1 MAESTDPNALPKVVI
16 IGAGFAGLQAAKEL
30 ADEPVDVTIVDRQNH
45 HLFQPLLYQVATAAL
60 NPSDIAIPIRSILRK
75 RKNIRVVLGEAKRID
90 PDRNVVEL
98 KDGELAYDHLV
109 IATGATHSYFG
120 NDAWARHAPG
130 LKTIDDALEIRR
142 RMLLAFEAAE
152 RESDPEVQKEWMT
165 FAIVGAGPT
174 GVELAGSISE
184 IARHT
189 LRRDFRRI
197 DPTSTRVVLIEA
209 MPRVLPP
216 YPEKLSRSAKKQLED
231 LDVEVRTDSMVR
243 EIHEDRLVFD
253 EGELRARTILWA
265 AGVRASSL
273 AQCLDTKLDKAGRV
287 EVESDLTAPGHEN
300 IWVAGDLAHFEQD
313 GEMVPGIAP
322 AAIQQG
328 RHAARN
334 ILRRLAD
341 EPAEPF
347 RYRDKGIMATIGR
360 AAAVAKIGRF
370 EIGGWVAWMLWL
382 GVHIFFLIGFRN
394 RFQVLLQWA
403 WAYLTWTRG
412 ARLITGQ
419 VAMEE
424 EIEDPVEKV

>member
-1 MAESTDPNALPKVVI
+1 MTGSTDSNARPKVVI

-30 ADEPVDVTIVDRQNH
+30 ADEPVEVTIVDRQNH

-90 PDRNVVEL
+90 PERNIVEL
-98 KDGELAYDHLV
+98 KDGELEYDHLV

-120 NDAWARHAPG
+120 NDAWAQHAPG

-152 RESDPEVQKEWMT
+152 RESEPEIQKEWMT

-197 DPTSTRVVLIEA
+197 DPSSTRVVLIEA

-216 YPEKLSRSAKKQLED
+216 YPEKLSRSAKKQLEE
-231 LDVEVRTDSMVR
+231 LDVEVRTETMVR
-243 EIHEDRLVFD
+243 EIHEGRLVFED
-253 EGELRARTILWA
+253 GELRARTILWA

-273 AQCLDTKLDKAGRV
+273 ARCLDTALDKAGRV
-287 EVESDLTAPGHEN
+287 EVSPDLTAPGHEN

-334 ILRRLAD
+334 ILRRLEG

-347 RYRDKGIMATIGR
+347 RYRDKGTMATIGR

-370 EIGGWVAWMLWL
+370 EIGGWFAWMLWL

-419 VAMEE
+419 VAIEE

>member
-1 MAESTDPNALPKVVI
+1 MTKSKSSNALPKVVI

-30 ADEPVDVTIVDRQNH
+30 ADEPVEVTIVDRQNH

-60 NPSDIAIPIRSILRK
+60 NPSDIAIPIRSIFRK

-90 PDRNVVEL
+90 PERSIVEL
-98 KDGELAYDHLV
+98 KDGELEYDHLI

-152 RESDPEVQKEWMT
+152 RESDPGIQKEWMT

-197 DPTSTRVVLIEA
+197 DPASTRVVLIEA

-216 YPEKLSRSAKKQLED
+216 YPERLSRSAKKQLEE
-231 LDVEVRTDSMVR
+231 LEVEVRTETMVR
-243 EIHEDRLVFD
+243 EIHEDRLVFEAGD
-253 EGELRARTILWA
+253 LRARTILWA

-273 AQCLDTKLDKAGRV
+273 AQCLDTALDKAGRV
-287 EVESDLTAPGHEN
+287 EVSPDLTAPGHQN

-322 AAIQQG
+322 TAIQQG

-334 ILRRLAD
+334 ILRRLEG

-370 EIGGWVAWMLWL
+370 EIGGWFAWVLWL
-382 GVHIFFLIGFRN
+382 GVHIVFLIGFRN

-419 VAMEE
+419 VAIDE